1 MPRLE
6 DLSEV
11 TRQAYLTFPVFEHD
25 DSPFVRLPK
34 PMSKS
39 RVAIVTTAGLHVRGD
54 KPFFSGDQTYRVI
67 PSRTPTSQIV
77 QSHSSI
83 GFDRTAF
90 MRDVNISYPIDRLR
104 ELVERGEIG
113 SVASDGYSFMGAAR
127 TPRTMERESGPEV
140 ARRLLADGVDVVLLT
155 PT

>member
-1 MPRLE
+1 MPRLD

-11 TRQAYLTFPVFEHD
+11 TRQSYLTFPAFEYD
-25 DSPFVRLPK
+25 DAPFVRPSK
-34 PMSKS
+34 PLRDC
-39 RVAIVTTAGLHVRGD
+39 RVGIVTTAGLHLRGD
-54 KPFFSGDQTYRVI
+54 RPFFSGDQTYRAI
-67 PSRTPTSQIV
+67 PSNASTSQIV

-90 MRDVNISYPIDRLR
+90 MRDVNISLPIDRLR
-104 ELVERGEIG
+104 ELVELGEIG
-113 SVASDGYSFMGAAR
+113 SVASELFSFMGAAR
-127 TPRTMERESGPEV
+127 TPRTMERETGPEV

>member
-1 MPRLE
+1 LPRLE

-11 TRQAYLTFPVFEHD
+11 TRQGYLTFPVFEHD
-25 DSPFVRLPK
+25 DAPFTRPRK
-34 PMSKS
+34 PLSES
-39 RVAIVTTAGLHVRGD
+39 RVGIVTTAGLHLRGD

-67 PSRTPTSQIV
+67 PSDTPASQIV

-90 MRDVNISYPIDRLR
+90 MRDVNISLPIDRLR
-104 ELVERGEIG
+104 ELEAQGTIG
-113 SVASDGYSFMGAAR
+113 SVASELFSFMGAAR
-127 TPRTMERESGPEV
+127 TPRTMERETGPEV

>member
-1 MPRLE
+1 MPRIE

-11 TRQAYLTFPVFEHD
+11 TRQSYLTFPVFEHD
-25 DSPFVRLPK
+25 DAPFVRPRK
-34 PMSKS
+34 PLSES
-39 RVAIVTTAGLHVRGD
+39 RVGIVTTAGLHVRGD
-54 KPFFSGDQTYRVI
+54 KVFFSGDQTYRVI
-67 PSRTPTSQIV
+67 PSDTPASQIV

-90 MRDVNISYPIDRLR
+90 MRDINISYPIDRLK
-104 ELVERGEIG
+104 ELAERGVIG
-113 SVASDGYSFMGAAR
+113 SVARNGYSFMGAAR
-127 TPRTMERESGPEV
+127 TPRTMEQETGPEV

>member
-1 MPRLE
+1 LPRLE
-6 DLSEV
+6 DLPEV
-11 TRQAYLTFPVFEHD
+11 TRQGYLTFPAFEYD
-25 DSPFVRLPK
+25 DAPFTRPRK
-34 PMSKS
+34 PLSQS

-54 KPFFSGDQTYRVI
+54 KLFFSGDQTYRVI
-67 PSRTPTSQIV
+67 PSDTPASEIV

-90 MRDVNISYPIDRLR
+90 MRDINISYPIDRLK
-104 ELVERGEIG
+104 ELAAQGVIG

-127 TPRTMERESGPEV
+127 TPRTMERETGPEV

>member
-11 TRQAYLTFPVFEHD
+11 TRQSYLTFPVFELD
-25 DSPFVRLPK
+25 EAPFVRPRKSLAE
-34 PMSKS
+34 S
-39 RVAIVTTAGLHVRGD
+39 RVALVTTAGLHVRGD

-67 PSRTPTSQIV
+67 PSSTPTSQIV

-104 ELVERGEIG
+104 ELVARGEIG

-127 TPRTMERESGPEV
+127 TPRTMERETGPEV

>member
-11 TRQAYLTFPVFEHD
+11 TRQSYLTFPVFEYD
-25 DSPFVRLPK
+25 DAPFVRPRK
-34 PMSKS
+34 PLSES
-39 RVAIVTTAGLHVRGD
+39 RVGLVTTAGLHVRGD
-54 KPFFSGDQTYRVI
+54 RPFFSGDQTFRVI
-67 PSRTPTSQIV
+67 PASTPISQIV

-90 MRDVNISYPIDRLR
+90 MRDVNISLPIDRLR
-104 ELVERGEIG
+104 ELEAQGQIG
-113 SVASDGYSFMGAAR
+113 GVASELYSFMGAAR
-127 TPRTMERESGPEV
+127 TPRTMERETGPEV
-140 ARRLLADGVDVVLLT
+140 ARRLLADGVDIVLLT

>member
-11 TRQAYLTFPVFEHD
+11 TRQSYLSFPAFEYD
-25 DSPFVRLPK
+25 DAPFVK
-34 PMSKS
+34 PRKPLSQS
-39 RVAIVTTAGLHVRGD
+39 RVAIVTTAGLHLRGD

-67 PSRTPTSQIV
+67 PSGAPTSQIV

-90 MRDVNISYPIDRLR
+90 MRDVNISYPIDRLK
-104 ELVERGEIG
+104 ELAERGEIG
-113 SVASDGYSFMGAAR
+113 SVATDGYSFMGAAR
-127 TPRTMERESGPEV
+127 TPRKMERETGPEV

>member
-11 TRQAYLTFPVFEHD
+11 TRQSYLTFPVFEYD
-25 DSPFVRLPK
+25 DSPFTLPCK
-34 PMSKS
+34 PLGES
-39 RVAIVTTAGLHVRGD
+39 RVGIVTTAGLHLRGD
-54 KPFFSGDQTYRVI
+54 RPFFSGDQTFRVI
-67 PSRTPTSQIV
+67 PANTPPSRIV

-90 MRDVNISYPIDRLR
+90 MRDVNISLPIDRLR
-104 ELVERGEIG
+104 ELADRGEIG
-113 SVASDGYSFMGAAR
+113 SVASELFSFMGAAR
-127 TPRTMERESGPEV
+127 TPRTMERETGPEV